1 MPVQLPSTF
10 HYQRLCP
17 VEAYCPNGP
26 KESKALFLQNDA
38 FLGEQWAP
46 IYNYNTFNWVMVGQ
60 KDNDPQSI
68 CKGYEQI
75 YDGQSPLWTEDGS
88 KSELKENVLCC
99 IQQDNMK
106 HEQDVARGMRPIW
119 LDNTHGWNGGS
130 HVDAQKFCTGLGGK
144 RLCPYAACEFFWC
157 HV

>member
-1 MPVQLPSTF
+1 
-10 HYQRLCP
+10 
-17 VEAYCPNGP
+17 
-26 KESKALFLQNDA
+26 
-38 FLGEQWAP
+38 
-46 IYNYNTFNWVMVGQ
+46 MVGQ
-60 KDNDPQSI
+60 KDNDPQST

-75 YDGQSPLWTEDGS
+75 YDGQSPPWTVDGS

-144 RLCPYAACEFFWC
+144 RLCPYAACEFLVNNLSTISNSSPHWLNWP
-157 HV
+157 